1 MKFFIYFFLCVF
13 FQNVFAAAH
22 HQGTVSSFNIG
33 ARYMSLSEKRGVVMY
48 RDFQIDPVL
57 SVSFFDDRLEFLG
70 ESLGYRDFI
79 YGNRIRARTQFVGI
93 TDKPRFPSKSE
104 YKNGMPHR
112 TNTYEWAN
120 SLEIFIPGYDFSSS
134 DNHIAEIDLKY
145 AKDVS
150 QHHGNYFEIL
160 SKIKLWGHKST
171 LLKQMVE
178 PNFVFSLGI
187 GDSAHNKYFY
197 GASDQAQGI
206 NNYSYGFW
214 IAFPDQSDRYFPIV
228 QLMRF
233 SVAGDHKKADFA
245 KGRDNGILFSFI
257 LAYKTLEN

>member
-1 MKFFIYFFLCVF
+1 MKLVIFALILVF
-13 FQNVFAAAH
+13 FENVFAAAH

-79 YGNRIRARTQFVGI
+79 YKNIVRARTQIVAI
-93 TDKPRFPSKSE
+93 TDKPRFPSKKE
-104 YKNGMPHR
+104 YKIGMPNR
-112 TNTYEWAN
+112 ANTYEWAN

-134 DNHIAEIDLKY
+134 EKHIAEIDLKF
-145 AKDVS
+145 AKDLS

-160 SKIKLWGHKST
+160 SKIKLWSHKSS
-171 LLKQMVE
+171 LLKQTLE

-197 GASDQAQGI
+197 GPNDQAQGL

-214 IAFPDQSDRYFPIV
+214 LAFPDESDRYFPIV
-228 QLMRF
+228 QLMKF
-233 SVAGDHKKADFA
+233 SVAGDHKHADFA
-245 KGRDNGILFSFI
+245 KGRDDGILFSFI
-257 LAYKTLEN
+257 LAYKTLE